1 MFSARATTV
10 SAGVLRSRV
19 RGAVLTASAVTGL
32 TAVVTG
38 TNRAG
43 LLPVS
48 RLAATPQAVGEGKLW
63 LLLTSGLLADRPAVP
78 SLVGF
83 WLVGF
88 AVLLVCSPR
97 VVAGVALGGHT
108 LSALAVYGVIALT
121 RVLDPQAFA
130 SVAQLADYGL
140 SAMIAAWLGAIA
152 CVFWRRQPA
161 RLARVLIV
169 VGSAACAGI
178 GLALRPDVTFLDSEH
193 LVAYAVGV
201 ALANARVR
209 ERLAAGCS
217 ACRRVIRSML
227 HRSGSSKRGKPWPG
241 SLPSQASSPPSSR

>member
-1 MFSARATTV
+1 VA
-10 SAGVLRSRV
+10 
-19 RGAVLTASAVTGL
+19 ASAVTAV

-48 RLAATPQAVGEGKLW
+48 TLAATPQSVGEGKLW

-78 SLVGF
+78 SIVGF

-88 AVLLVCSPR
+88 AVLLLLSPR

-130 SVAQLADYGL
+130 SVLKLADYGL

-152 CVFWRRQPA
+152 CVFWRRHPS
-161 RLARVLIV
+161 RIARVLIV
-169 VGSAACAGI
+169 LGSAGCAGI
-178 GLALRPDVTFLDSEH
+178 GLALRPDLTFLDSEH
-193 LVAYAVGV
+193 LVAYGVGV

-209 ERLAAGCS
+209 VALARTCGA
-217 ACRRVIRSML
+217 ACRILRSKL
-227 HRSGSSKRGKPWPG
+227 HRTGSTTRGKAWPG
-241 SLPSQASSPPSSR
+241 SLPSQVSSPPSSR